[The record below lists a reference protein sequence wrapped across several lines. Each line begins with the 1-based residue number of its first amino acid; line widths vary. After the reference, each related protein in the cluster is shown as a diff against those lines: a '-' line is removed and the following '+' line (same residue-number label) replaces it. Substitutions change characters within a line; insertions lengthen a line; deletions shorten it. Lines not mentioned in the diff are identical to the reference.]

1 MVQMAICEIQYMKV
15 RWLDH
20 LKLWEQLPN
29 SILSATSDT
38 LPPTVINAAAAS
50 LNIYQCLHHFN
61 RSQTDLELSSVHLF
75 YQSSTSVK
83 GGKSLE
89 SDFASTK
96 VLPKCK
102 KPPVSALICNLF
114 ARHRLASLFSLELP
128 TWCLPSSRQWLPIA
142 RGGAAGV
149 KIQLLTGG
157 WTVMTYK
164 GNNSPGRPLVSLV
177 GRVATEPLYVAAF
190 SYLLSLNHQRKLH
203 RKNSEYPET
212 PFCQDSPPL
221 FQNLEIP
228 SLTIGAV
235 LAVGCCL
242 NCLLIFD
249 W

>member
-20 LKLWEQLPN
+20 LKLWQQLPN

-75 YQSSTSVK
+75 HQSSTSVK

-142 RGGAAGV
+142 RGELLVLKYSCRQEVEQSSHTKATTAQAA
-149 KIQLLTGG
+149 L
-157 WTVMTYK
+157 W
-164 GNNSPGRPLVSLV
+164 SAWLV
-177 GRVATEPLYVAAF
+177 GLPLSRF
-190 SYLLSLNHQRKLH
+190 MSRLSHTC
-203 RKNSEYPET
+203 S
-212 PFCQDSPPL
+212 
-221 FQNLEIP
+221 
-228 SLTIGAV
+228 V
-235 LAVGCCL
+235 
-242 NCLLIFD
+242 
-249 W
+249 

>member
-20 LKLWEQLPN
+20 LKLWQQLPN

-142 RGGAAGV
+142 NRQEVEQSSHTKATTAQAA
-149 KIQLLTGG
+149 L
-157 WTVMTYK
+157 W
-164 GNNSPGRPLVSLV
+164 SAWLV
-177 GRVATEPLYVAAF
+177 GLPLSRF
-190 SYLLSLNHQRKLH
+190 MSRLSHTC
-203 RKNSEYPET
+203 S
-212 PFCQDSPPL
+212 
-221 FQNLEIP
+221 
-228 SLTIGAV
+228 V
-235 LAVGCCL
+235 
-242 NCLLIFD
+242 
-249 W
+249 